1 MVQQGSPQA
10 EQAEITWKAR
20 EPEIAEARK
29 DGMREVVEWIE
40 RFALRYHEAGGVK
53 GILLNGE
60 EWREQLKKWGI
71 NE

>member
-29 DGMREVVEWIE
+29 DGMREVVEWVDKN
-40 RFALRYHEAGGVK
+40 LLHTNYHSYLSLK
-53 GILLNGE
+53 R
-60 EWREQLKKWGI
+60 WRVQLKVWGVDDAG
-71 NE
+71 E